1 MCYFVNGLILP
12 LMELNYKIYGQ
23 GYPLLI
29 LHGLLGSLDN
39 WQSIA
44 KALSEQYMVITI
56 DARNHGR
63 SPHADAFNYEVMVA
77 DLLEFM
83 EQQYIFEAY
92 LLGHSMGGKTV
103 MQFAQQNEAMV
114 KKLIV
119 ADIAPISY
127 AAHHD
132 DVFAGL
138 KAVNLDEALQRA
150 DVEKIIAQHVK
161 ENDTVQ
167 FLMKALYRKEDHSF
181 GWRFN
186 LDSIQHSYQN
196 ILGYVDNGEVYDGPT
211 LFLRGDKSRYIQ
223 ERDFSVMKK
232 IFPNYELASLDAGH
246 WLHAERP
253 REFVEK
259 VVAFLG

>member
-1 MCYFVNGLILP
+1 
-12 LMELNYKIYGQ
+12 
-23 GYPLLI
+23 
-29 LHGLLGSLDN
+29 
-39 WQSIA
+39 
-44 KALSEQYMVITI
+44 
-56 DARNHGR
+56 
-63 SPHADAFNYEVMVA
+63 
-77 DLLEFM
+77 
-83 EQQYIFEAY
+83 
-92 LLGHSMGGKTV
+92 
-103 MQFAQQNEAMV
+103 MV